1 MEIYTVTFFG
11 HRELSDPFIIEDR
24 LEQLLHQLIH
34 TKEYVEF
41 LVGRD
46 GEFDQLVSSVIR
58 RCKEKYACGNV
69 MHILVLPYERAEYRD
84 NKDSFESYYD
94 EIEIYPGEGA
104 YFKSAI
110 EQRNHYMAER
120 ADLIIC
126 CIEHESGGAYA
137 AVKYAEKIGKKIINL
152 CNEFEQNR

>member
-1 MEIYTVTFFG
+1 MNIYTVAFFG
-11 HRELSDPFIIEDR
+11 HRELSDTLSIEAR
-24 LEQLLHQLIH
+24 LEETIRDLILK
-34 TKEYVEF
+34 KEYIEF

-69 MHILVLPYERAEYRD
+69 SHILVLPYERAEYRE
-84 NKDSFESYYD
+84 NRDSFESYYD
-94 EIEIYPGEGA
+94 EVEIYPGDGA
-104 YFKSAI
+104 YFKDAI
-110 EQRNHYMAER
+110 IQRNRCMAER

-137 AVKYAEKIGKKIINL
+137 AVKYAEKIEKKIINL

>member
-11 HRELSDPFIIEDR
+11 HRELSAPFTIEER
-24 LEQLLHQLIH
+24 LEQHLHQLIH

-69 MHILVLPYERAEYRD
+69 THILVLPYERAEYRD

-120 ADLIIC
+120 ADLVIC
-126 CIEHESGGAYA
+126 CIERGSGGAYS
-137 AVKYAEKIGKKIINL
+137 AVKYAEKIGKKIVNL
-152 CNEFEQNR
+152 CGA

>member
-1 MEIYTVTFFG
+1 MDLFTVAFFG
-11 HRELSDPFIIEDR
+11 HREMSDTFAIEAC
-24 LEQLLHQLIH
+24 LEETIRVLILN
-34 TKEYVEF
+34 KEYIEF

-58 RCKEKYACGNV
+58 RCKEKYASGNV
-69 MHILVLPYERAEYRD
+69 SHILVLPYERAEYRE
-84 NKDSFESYYD
+84 NRDSFEAYYD
-94 EIEIYPGEGA
+94 EVEIYPGEGT
-104 YFKSAI
+104 YFKDAI
-110 EQRNHYMAER
+110 VQRNRYMAER
-120 ADLIIC
+120 SNKIIC